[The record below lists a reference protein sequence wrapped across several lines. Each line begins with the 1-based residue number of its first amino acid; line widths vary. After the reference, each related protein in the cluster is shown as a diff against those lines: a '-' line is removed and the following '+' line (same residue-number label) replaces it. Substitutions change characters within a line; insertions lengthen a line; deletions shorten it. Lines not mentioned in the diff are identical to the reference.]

1 MRAWGLSLPLLLQSF
16 CRWSFD
22 GQTPGFVRGVGRNS
36 RISPPQWRMA
46 GYAAGPTEV
55 PAKLDEAL
63 VWVDCEMTGLGG
75 GGGPGD
81 DTLLEV
87 AVIITD
93 GHLNVVAEG
102 PDLVVHHPDEVL
114 NGMNDWC
121 KKQFGWDSAS
131 KRAEPGN
138 LAEQVQKSTIS
149 LAEADGMLYEFLS
162 RHVKQGKGVLA
173 GNTVH
178 MDKRFLD
185 KFCPRFTGH
194 MHYRLVDVSTIK
206 ELSRRWFPAEFD
218 AAPRKRGSHRALDDI
233 RESLQELQYYKEA
246 VFKRA
251 DRPE

>member
-1 MRAWGLSLPLLLQSF
+1 
-16 CRWSFD
+16 
-22 GQTPGFVRGVGRNS
+22 
-36 RISPPQWRMA
+36 
-46 GYAAGPTEV
+46 
-55 PAKLDEAL
+55 
-63 VWVDCEMTGLGG
+63 
-75 GGGPGD
+75 
-81 DTLLEV
+81 
-87 AVIITD
+87 
-93 GHLNVVAEG
+93 
-102 PDLVVHHPDEVL
+102 
-114 NGMNDWC
+114 MNEWC

-138 LAEQVQKSTIS
+138 LAEEVQKSTIS
-149 LAEADGMLYEFLS
+149 LAEADGILHEFLS

-206 ELSRRWFPAEFD
+206 DYMLNELSRRWFPAEFD

-251 DRPE
+251 ERPE